1 MEKSRKKNVKSS
13 FVNYLVKRVFLRLK
27 AHYSIG
33 VAFSLRILFFYIS
46 RIKLLDVSLSNF
58 HSNLKVSEHTLAI
71 YSGDSFIPF
80 FIHVSDTSHK
90 PAAIPLAIYS

>member
-33 VAFSLRILFFYIS
+33 VAFSLRILFSIYQDVF
-46 RIKLLDVSLSNF
+46 RIWASCVHMIINTLYERQVKNVSYD
-58 HSNLKVSEHTLAI
+58 I
-71 YSGDSFIPF
+71 R
-80 FIHVSDTSHK
+80 
-90 PAAIPLAIYS
+90 

>member
-46 RIKLLDVSLSNF
+46 RRISNMGLLCSYDDQ
-58 HSNLKVSEHTLAI
+58 HI
-71 YSGDSFIPF
+71 I
-80 FIHVSDTSHK
+80 
-90 PAAIPLAIYS
+90 